1 MELEQQFINY
11 WIALEFIFA
20 SSSSNDN
27 TYSRI
32 KENLVNI
39 LSACYV
45 KRNLLYLENWMR
57 RENMLN
63 GGEKIM
69 EKINTEEMEWPME
82 NILLKYR
89 IKNMKSHL
97 HHKDKVKNT

>member
-1 MELEQQFINY
+1 
-11 WIALEFIFA
+11 
-20 SSSSNDN
+20 
-27 TYSRI
+27 
-32 KENLVNI
+32 
-39 LSACYV
+39 
-45 KRNLLYLENWMR
+45 MR